1 MVGRLATLTSSSV
14 PSVRL
19 MLTLLTLVG
28 SQGDACSEN
37 GLMSCPTTVTA
48 STTIGVSLVQAT
60 SLSRKLAHFEGGDT
74 HKQTL
79 TSNETDVPMGGTSS
93 TKDIGQYLE
102 GLQVRAASLLQ
113 GLGQVLHEASGG
125 SISQADRTRRAAG
138 MLVFIVIILLF
149 VGGVYVVMTRAD
161 GSPLKLATAK
171 GSGSTSPRMGMA
183 TRSPNSSMTAGRTTP
198 PFGTRLGTGTG
209 AVSNTPDSTKSLP
222 RRIDA
227 TISSD
232 DDQAQQGDNQ
242 FCPDLVVPQQCE
254 CILVVP
260 VYAPTGNF
268 SVCDMNGRAVL
279 HASTKN
285 GGTAANDRG
294 DLWQLSVQTA
304 TGEALAH
311 CVEVK
316 SAAGSTAT
324 NGALEFNI
332 LDAKAA
338 YFGNLVQLPGQQHFQ
353 LTTQAGDKLHFWGNF
368 QTQAVNV
375 TDEQGGLLATTEPC
389 GVDFD
394 QTGIYYRLRVA
405 PLANVG
411 HSLCALLCIGQI
423 LKAR

>member
-1 MVGRLATLTSSSV
+1 MVG
-14 PSVRL
+14 PSVTQNSTLVPTLRL
-19 MLTLLTLVG
+19 ILTLLTLVG
-28 SQGDACSEN
+28 SQGDACAEDS
-37 GLMSCPTTVTA
+37 LMSCPTTLTA
-48 STTIGVSLVQAT
+48 STTIGFSLVQAA
-60 SLSRKLAHFEGGDT
+60 SLSRRNAHFEGGDT
-74 HKQTL
+74 HKQSL
-79 TSNETDVPMGGTSS
+79 TSSEPDVPMGGITN
-93 TKDIGQYLE
+93 TKDVGQYLE

-113 GLGQVLHEASGG
+113 GLGQVMHEASGG
-125 SISQADRTRRAAG
+125 SLSPEVRTRRAAG
-138 MLVFIVIILLF
+138 MMIFLVVMMIFF
-149 VGGVYVVMTRAD
+149 GGVFFVMTRTD
-161 GSPLKLATAK
+161 GSSQKLATAR
-171 GSGSTSPRMGMA
+171 GSDSTSPRMGMA
-183 TRSPNSSMTAGRTTP
+183 TRSPNLSMTAGRPTP
-198 PFGTRLGTGTG
+198 PFGTRLGTPNGV
-209 AVSNTPDSTKSLP
+209 VSNTPESAKSLP
-222 RRIDA
+222 RRVDA

-232 DDQAQQGDNQ
+232 DEQAQQGDNQ

-260 VYAPTGNF
+260 VYAPVGNF
-268 SVCDMNGRAVL
+268 SVCDLNGRAVL
-279 HASTKN
+279 HASSKN
-285 GGTAANDRG
+285 GGTAAKDRG

-316 SAAGSTAT
+316 SAAGSSAT
-324 NGALEFNI
+324 ELEFNI

-338 YFGNLVQLPGQQHFQ
+338 YFGNLVTLPGQQHFQ